1 MTSERH
7 VKREREKERES
18 QRIGKEKTIIGRS
31 GLSITPLERE
41 IKRKRQKEQSI
52 MNKTDGPA
60 TRNGI

>member
-18 QRIGKEKTIIGRS
+18 QRIGRS

-52 MNKTDGPA
+52 MIKTDGPA

>member
-41 IKRKRQKEQSI
+41 IKRRRQKEQSI
-52 MNKTDGPA
+52 MIKTDGPA